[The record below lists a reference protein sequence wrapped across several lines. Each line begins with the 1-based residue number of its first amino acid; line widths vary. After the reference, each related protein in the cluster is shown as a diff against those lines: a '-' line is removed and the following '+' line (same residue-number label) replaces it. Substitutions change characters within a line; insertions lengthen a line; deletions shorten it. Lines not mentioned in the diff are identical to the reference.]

1 VRLFLGWGILSIVLE
16 QHLTYLELTTGS
28 ITRLHVPRWII
39 APPQVTMLSDES
51 KAKAVW
57 IYEVSVG
64 ELKTCHHVSRGL
76 DNSLILKH
84 GSLLIFG
91 DKE

>member
-1 VRLFLGWGILSIVLE
+1 
-16 QHLTYLELTTGS
+16 
-28 ITRLHVPRWII
+28 
-39 APPQVTMLSDES
+39 MLSDES